1 MYSENGMHLLDN
13 VEVEAHV
20 ECRSRSSWTSRQAEV
35 RGTEYLTY
43 LLARRACPV
52 TLLLL
57 MFLHMI
63 HTHD

>member
-20 ECRSRSSWTSRQAEV
+20 GKQV
-35 RGTEYLTY
+35 GKQKLGTEYLTY